1 MRENLKKENKQT
13 NTHSICNQP
22 RKNQPQ
28 TLKCTGKTEENR
40 EENRR
45 RKNSPKGLSN
55 SACNLVA
62 SVEVLIEQLEIYKK
76 NNLVG
81 LNFKG
86 GSN

>member
-1 MRENLKKENKQT
+1 MTMRENFKKENKQT

-45 RKNSPKGLSN
+45 RKNSPQKDFPIL
-55 SACNLVA
+55 LVIWW
-62 SVEVLIEQLEIYKK
+62 LLWR
-76 NNLVG
+76 
-81 LNFKG
+81 F
-86 GSN
+86 